1 MSADAPPAFIR
12 CKDAIIDLGS
22 VAMICKFDSPLIGPP
37 VMQSAIEIRLKSGS
51 NYFIDYSQDDEAC
64 SAEPRDRA
72 FDELWR
78 ALTKK
83 VPA

>member
-1 MSADAPPAFIR
+1 MNADAPPTFIR

-22 VAMICKFDSPLIGPP
+22 VAMILKFNGPPTGPP
-37 VMQSAIEIRLKSGS
+37 VIRSAIEIRLKSGS
-51 NYFIDYSQDDEAC
+51 NTFIDYSQDDEAC

-72 FDELWR
+72 FEDIWR
-78 ALTKK
+78 ALTRK